1 MIRKD
6 DADDDDYN
14 DDETEESAWQ
24 FVDIKWSKWTI

>member
-6 DADDDDYN
+6 HADDDEN
-14 DDETEESAWQ
+14 DDEIEESAWQ

>member
-1 MIRKD
+1 MIRKN
-6 DADDDDYN
+6 DADDDDN

>member
-6 DADDDDYN
+6 DADDDN